1 MSDAAMSPV
10 RDAAAEGPGRSRGK
24 LRGLMAV
31 LDHPR
36 VQLAAFALTMFT
48 SALLLF
54 TVQPMFAK
62 MALPK
67 LGGSPSVWAVSMCF
81 FQAALLAG
89 YLYAH
94 ALNRYL
100 APRLAV
106 FAHLT
111 LLVVTLLALPIG
123 LPSSLGEPPAGDA
136 YIWLMGVLALGVG
149 LPFFAVSANAPLLQ
163 AWFARTGHPHSK
175 DPYFLYGASNIGSL
189 LALLAYP
196 LVVEPLMGAGAQ
208 TRIWSAAFY
217 LLGAMIA
224 ISGVLML
231 WLMGQVSVV
240 SPAPGQVEAPVAP
253 VTNAQC
259 ALWVAL
265 AALPSGLMV
274 AVTTYVTTDIA
285 SAPFLWVV
293 PLALFLLT
301 FILVFKDRSRIPFS
315 LLAILLPALTLM
327 QLVVPGMGLRMI
339 LAIVAFFIAALVCH
353 RQLYLARPDARH
365 LTSFYLWMSAG
376 GMIGGVFS
384 ALIAPQI
391 FTSVFEFQ
399 VLLAA
404 ALFAVPGVFFGATQT
419 LDMRRIGGLACL
431 TLAIL
436 MIGMIL
442 GDIFGP
448 IGQQA
453 GMFLLIAGICIVI
466 LFVRE
471 WPEQR
476 VVFMIGVAAVT
487 LAVPDAMRSVYVE
500 RSFFGT
506 VRVVDTAEG
515 RHRMMLHGT
524 TLHGARRMAN
534 DDGSPVT
541 AAQPMTYYHPDGA
554 MGRGFAVARAAQAK
568 PGENTAALR
577 AGLIGLGT
585 GSLACYAQ
593 PGDSM
598 RFYEIDPV
606 VVKVAQ
612 NPKLFDFLSRCT
624 PNAPMII
631 GDARQTLAKDADKS
645 FDYLVIDAFSS
656 DTVPVHMM
664 TVEAIRMYLSKIS
677 DNGLLAMHISNRH
690 MDLPTAIS
698 STLAE
703 IPEASSAFVYFS
715 TKKDAKGTDA
725 DASAS
730 QVVFIAR
737 NSKVLD
743 PIRAWPD
750 AEGLPRGQASAWT
763 DDYSDVLS
771 AIFRQL
777 WK

>member
-1 MSDAAMSPV
+1 MSDAAMSNATASEPAKLAEPAP
-10 RDAAAEGPGRSRGK
+10 RFAAVMR
-24 LRGLMAV
+24 L
-31 LDHPR
+31 LDQPK
-36 VQLAAFALTMFT
+36 VQLAAFGLTLFT

-62 MALPK
+62 MALPQ

-94 ALNRYL
+94 ALNKYL

-111 LLVVTLLALPIG
+111 LLVITLSALPIG
-123 LPSSLGEPPAGDA
+123 LPSSLGEPPTGDA
-136 YIWLMGVLALGVG
+136 YLWLMGVLTLGVG

-163 AWFARTGHPHSK
+163 AWFARTGHPHAK
-175 DPYFLYGASNIGSL
+175 DPYFLYGASNLGSL

-196 LVVEPLMGAGAQ
+196 LLVEPLMGAAAQ
-208 TRIWSAAFY
+208 TSSWTMAFY
-217 LLGAMIA
+217 ALAAMIA
-224 ISGVLML
+224 VSGVLML
-231 WLMGQVSVV
+231 WLMNQSAIETTETAKAVT
-240 SPAPGQVEAPVAP
+240 PVKA
-253 VTNAQC
+253 VTNADRV
-259 ALWVAL
+259 LWVTL

-301 FILVFKDRSRIPFS
+301 FILVFKDKTRIPFP
-315 LLAILLPALTLM
+315 LLAILLPALALA
-327 QLVVPGMGLRMI
+327 QIVVPTMSLRM
-339 LAIVAFFIAALVCH
+339 AFATAAFFIAALVCH
-353 RQLYLARPDARH
+353 RQLYLARPDARN
-365 LTSFYLWMSAG
+365 LTAFYLWMSAG

-404 ALFAVPGVFFGATQT
+404 ALFAVPGLFFGATQA
-419 LDMRRIGGLACL
+419 LDMRRVGGMACL
-431 TLAIL
+431 ASAIL
-436 MIGMIL
+436 VLGMIL
-442 GDIFGP
+442 DDMFGP
-448 IGQQA
+448 LGQKA
-453 GMFLLIAGICIVI
+453 GMLMLIAGICIAV

-476 VVFMIGVAAVT
+476 VIFMIAVAAIM
-487 LAVPDAMRSVYVE
+487 LAMPDAMRSVYVE

-506 VRVVDTAEG
+506 VRVVDTGDG

-534 DDGSPVT
+534 EDGTPV
-541 AAQPMTYYHPDGA
+541 AASQPMTYYHPDGA
-554 MGRGFAVARAAQAK
+554 MGRGFAAARVAQAK
-568 PGENTAALR
+568 PGETTAPLR
-577 AGLIGLGT
+577 AGLVGLGT
-585 GSLACYAQ
+585 GSLACYAR
-593 PGDSM
+593 PGDTM

-631 GDARQTLAKDADKS
+631 GDARQTLAKEGNAS

-656 DTVPVHMM
+656 DSVPVHMM
-664 TVEAIRMYLSKIS
+664 TVEAIRMYLDKIS

-690 MDLPTAIS
+690 MDLPSAVS
-698 STLAE
+698 STLAQ
-703 IPEASSAFVYFS
+703 IPNVSSAFVYFS
-715 TKKDAKGTDA
+715 PKQDAKGIDA

-730 QVVFIAR
+730 QVVFIAK
-737 NSKVLD
+737 SAKVLD

-750 AEGLPRGQASAWT
+750 AEGLPRGRASAWT

-771 AIFRQL
+771 AILRKM